1 MSKKVLSLVLGFLVV
16 NLLCAVPA
24 AGKTAADEKAAQA
37 AKVKAGIARL
47 GTGPQARVEVKLR
60 DGTRLK
66 GYVSELGDDH
76 FVLMDSKTGTP
87 VAVVYAQVKQTKG
100 NNLSTGVK
108 IAIVVGIAFVA
119 LIILKRIFY
128 PPA

>member
-1 MSKKVLSLVLGFLVV
+1 KSTPARKEDKRRRRKMSKKVLSLVRGFLVV
-16 NLLCAVPA
+16 NRLCAGPA
-24 AGKTAADEKAAQA
+24 AGKTAADEKAAPA

-87 VAVVYAQVKQTKG
+87 VAVV
-100 NNLSTGVK
+100 
-108 IAIVVGIAFVA
+108 
-119 LIILKRIFY
+119 
-128 PPA
+128 